1 MTSGSTSTAAAVL
14 VLAALVG
21 VVVAQGRRVRAL
33 RAELTTCREDAIAL
47 EERWHA
53 CRAELR
59 EAQRLE

>member
-1 MTSGSTSTAAAVL
+1 MSTGSTPTAAAVL

-33 RAELTTCREDAIAL
+33 RAELTACREDAIAL